1 MKILLITDQH
11 FGARNDNPIFLGKFK
26 QFYEQIVFPY
36 IDRNNIDTVFC
47 LGDTFDKRKSINY
60 LSLDA
65 TREMWF
71 KPLQDRGIK
80 MYMLIGNHDIYFKN
94 TLRVNACDHLLKEY
108 DNLQVINKPTEIVLD
123 DRKFLMLPWI
133 CDDNKNDIYQA
144 IEDTDATACMGH
156 LELSGFEA
164 LPGVRME
171 HGEDPERFSKFKLT
185 CTGHFHHRSR
195 QDNIMYLGNPYQLY
209 WNDYGAIRGFHTLN
223 TDDLRLTFIQN
234 PFNLSLIHI

>member
-108 DNLQVINKPTEIVLD
+108 DNLEIINKPTEVVLD
-123 DRKFLMLPWI
+123 
-133 CDDNKNDIYQA
+133 
-144 IEDTDATACMGH
+144 
-156 LELSGFEA
+156 
-164 LPGVRME
+164 
-171 HGEDPERFSKFKLT
+171 
-185 CTGHFHHRSR
+185 
-195 QDNIMYLGNPYQLY
+195 
-209 WNDYGAIRGFHTLN
+209 
-223 TDDLRLTFIQN
+223 
-234 PFNLSLIHI
+234 LSLIHI

>member
-71 KPLQDRGIK
+71 KPLQD
-80 MYMLIGNHDIYFKN
+80 
-94 TLRVNACDHLLKEY
+94 CLLY
-108 DNLQVINKPTEIVLD
+108 TSPSPRDM
-123 DRKFLMLPWI
+123 R
-133 CDDNKNDIYQA
+133 
-144 IEDTDATACMGH
+144 
-156 LELSGFEA
+156 
-164 LPGVRME
+164 
-171 HGEDPERFSKFKLT
+171 
-185 CTGHFHHRSR
+185 RSR
-195 QDNIMYLGNPYQLY
+195 MPSS
-209 WNDYGAIRGFHTLN
+209 A
-223 TDDLRLTFIQN
+223 
-234 PFNLSLIHI
+234 